1 MEGEDCKSMLVYHRN
16 EKRDLL
22 MECTQRLTKTVL
34 AKLDGASK
42 KHCEI
47 LNYMVTHFLW
57 AISKKVKREHGES
70 VSIHVEDLEE
80 SNDKPDKLI
89 ELIDKWQQKVI
100 GHQRFG
106 GTELKKFED
115 ELRVRL

>member
-1 MEGEDCKSMLVYHRN
+1 MENEDCKSRLVYHRI

-22 MECTQRLTKTVL
+22 MELTQHLTKAVL
-34 AKLDGASK
+34 TKLNGASK
-42 KHCEI
+42 KDCEI
-47 LNYMVTHFLW
+47 LNHMVTHFLVVM
-57 AISKKVKREHGES
+57 SNKVEREQGES
-70 VSIHVEDLEE
+70 DSIHVEDLEE

-115 ELRVRL
+115 ELRVRF